1 MCSMTG
7 KGTCKEF
14 EKESKRTEPVSSNS
28 LHQLDDKGK
37 PQSELEGEE
46 GSEVEAIE
54 GEAR

>member
-14 EKESKRTEPVSSNS
+14 EKESKRTEPVQSNS